1 MPVVVASATRSADAL
16 ISYALDDKPNQ
27 TGERYVM
34 ASGVGGLLVSVAKQQ
49 MRDVRKRFNKDKP
62 GAFVHAYHVI
72 ESFAKNELD
81 PDDPDSWMTAQRLG
95 RALAADRF
103 PGRQVLVVTQR
114 DGKTG
119 CVHNHIIANS
129 IETRTGA
136 SLNSSAVMH
145 SRLVEAHERVLEAEG
160 FEQRA
165 DLKQAFADATDR
177 RERGERSDLRR
188 GHSTARAEEREYD
201 RYLHWEVDCEIADE
215 FGAEHPDEPFST
227 TVLKWRITQTLEDP
241 SVTGWAS
248 FVAAGRTHGVD
259 VEQRGGKGR
268 GISYGMLR
276 ERTSEGLVAPSP
288 SDRRRS
294 TTLGVEFEMDAVEAA
309 FTRRRSPEIALTA
322 NIQPQISAAPPAS
335 SAFPRKTHHLSETT
349 AHDVPSAESPT
360 VTVVT
365 PEARET
371 PTLPTPRRAA
381 PGAPDQAVSDPHAA
395 PLRSTPST
403 PPTAAREPEPDEPE
417 TTIQEPAM
425 TSSADEQRAKRAAQR
440 DLRRRFPEIFDTDS
454 NISDTT
460 KQRGRSFG
468 D

>member
-16 ISYALDDKPNQ
+16 INYALDDKPNQ
-27 TGERYVM
+27 IGERYVM

-72 ESFAKNELD
+72 ESFAKDELN

-119 CVHNHIIANS
+119 CVHNHIVANS
-129 IETRTGA
+129 IETRTGS

-177 RERGERSDLRR
+177 RERGERSSLRR

-201 RYLHWEVDCEIADE
+201 RYLHWEVDCQIADE

-227 TVLKWRITQTLEDP
+227 TVLKWRITQTLEDT
-241 SVTGWAS
+241 SVTDWAS
-248 FVAAGRTHGVD
+248 FVTAGRTHGVD
-259 VEQRGGKGR
+259 IEQRGGKGR
-268 GISYGMLR
+268 GISYGMVR
-276 ERTSEGLVAPSP
+276 ERGGNETKPPSP

-294 TTLGVEFEMDAVEAA
+294 TTLGAEFEMHAVEATFA
-309 FTRRRSPEIALTA
+309 RHNRPEIAPAA
-322 NIQPQISAAPPAS
+322 NIQPQISAPPPTV
-335 SAFPRKTHHLSETT
+335 SALPLKAHHSPEIA
-349 AHDVPSAESPT
+349 AHNVPATESPT
-360 VTVVT
+360 APVMT
-365 PEARET
+365 PEAREI
-371 PTLPTPRRAA
+371 PTPPTPKEAA
-381 PGAPDQAVSDPHAA
+381 QGASGQAVSDPHAA
-395 PLRSTPST
+395 PLWSTSNT
-403 PPTAAREPEPDEPE
+403 APTAAIETEPDGPE
-417 TTIQEPAM
+417 TTIQEPAIA
-425 TSSADEQRAKRAAQR
+425 SSADEQRAKRAAQR
-440 DLRRRFPEIFDTDS
+440 DLRRRFPELFDTDS
-454 NISDTT
+454 NVSDPT